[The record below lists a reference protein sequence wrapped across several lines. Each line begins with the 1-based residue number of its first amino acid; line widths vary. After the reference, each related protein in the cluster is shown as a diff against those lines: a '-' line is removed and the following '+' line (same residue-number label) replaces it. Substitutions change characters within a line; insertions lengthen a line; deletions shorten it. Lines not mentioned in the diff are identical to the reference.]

1 MSSRV
6 NTEEE
11 KKLIDNFSMPIE
23 WLNVMAH
30 PTTKDK
36 SELLLK
42 LKYEMTV
49 SDVHDLI
56 EYQNYEDFMAYEQ
69 YQREK
74 ARGDR

>member
-1 MSSRV
+1 
-6 NTEEE
+6 
-11 KKLIDNFSMPIE
+11 MPIE

-36 SELLLK
+36 SALLLR

-56 EYQNYEDFMAYEQ
+56 EYQNYEDFMAYEK
-69 YQREK
+69 YQRERRESSK
-74 ARGDR
+74 

>member
-1 MSSRV
+1 
-6 NTEEE
+6 
-11 KKLIDNFSMPIE
+11 MPIE
-23 WLNVMAH
+23 WLQVLAH

-36 SELLLK
+36 SSLLLK

-56 EYQNYEDFMAYEQ
+56 EYHNYEDFATYEQ

-74 ARGDR
+74 RENSR

>member
-1 MSSRV
+1 
-6 NTEEE
+6 
-11 KKLIDNFSMPIE
+11 MPIE

-36 SELLLK
+36 PSLLLK

-56 EYQNYEDFMAYEQ
+56 EYQNYEDFISYEQ

-74 ARGDR
+74 AKGDR

>member
-1 MSSRV
+1 
-6 NTEEE
+6 
-11 KKLIDNFSMPIE
+11 MPIE

-36 SELLLK
+36 PSLLLK
-42 LKYEMTV
+42 LKYEMTI

-69 YQREK
+69 YLREK
-74 ARGDR
+74 RESTK

>member
-1 MSSRV
+1 
-6 NTEEE
+6 
-11 KKLIDNFSMPIE
+11 MPIE

-30 PTTKDK
+30 PSTKDK
-36 SELLLK
+36 PSLLLQ

-56 EYQNYEDFMAYEQ
+56 EYQNYEDFISYEQ

-74 ARGDR
+74 ARSDR

>member
-1 MSSRV
+1 
-6 NTEEE
+6 
-11 KKLIDNFSMPIE
+11 MPIE

-36 SELLLK
+36 PSLLLK

-49 SDVHDLI
+49 ADVHDLI
-56 EYQNYEDFMAYEQ
+56 EYQNYEDFISYEQ

-74 ARGDR
+74 AKGDR

>member
-1 MSSRV
+1 
-6 NTEEE
+6 
-11 KKLIDNFSMPIE
+11 MPIE

-36 SELLLK
+36 PSLLLK
-42 LKYEMTV
+42 LKYEMTI

-56 EYQNYEDFMAYEQ
+56 EYQNYEDFISYEQ

>member
-1 MSSRV
+1 
-6 NTEEE
+6 
-11 KKLIDNFSMPIE
+11 MPIE

-36 SELLLK
+36 SSLLLK
-42 LKYEMTV
+42 LKYEMTI

-69 YQREK
+69 YLREK
-74 ARGDR
+74 RESGK